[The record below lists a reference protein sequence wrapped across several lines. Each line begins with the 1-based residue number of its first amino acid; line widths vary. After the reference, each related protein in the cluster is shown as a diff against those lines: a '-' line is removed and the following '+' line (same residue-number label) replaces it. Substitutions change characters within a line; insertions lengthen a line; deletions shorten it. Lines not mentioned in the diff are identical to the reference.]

1 MFQHL
6 CLGSFTDYI
15 HRISVSVSCPD
26 LFKLGFKFIRQSALP
41 IEGNYKID
49 ILDKLPECLFLD
61 LKGTKIKKPM
71 YKNHI
76 ENKSNWFPSTH
87 QPATKWQFCAG
98 FSSGCW
104 WIQRVSSLILRI
116 LFVLCLHI
124 ICWEMHK
131 VILSE
136 SESFVL
142 PNVTDLTLNICFRS
156 WSNIMYIAISPM
168 GYNCYSLYGVEI
180 LQFEHYIT
188 TFNCFKSL

>member
-76 ENKSNWFPSTH
+76 EN
-87 QPATKWQFCAG
+87 Q
-98 FSSGCW
+98 
-104 WIQRVSSLILRI
+104 IQLVSKHTPTCNKMA
-116 LFVLCLHI
+116 VLCWLFI
-124 ICWEMHK
+124 RLLMD
-131 VILSE
+131 S
-136 SESFVL
+136 
-142 PNVTDLTLNICFRS
+142 
-156 WSNIMYIAISPM
+156 
-168 GYNCYSLYGVEI
+168 
-180 LQFEHYIT
+180 
-188 TFNCFKSL
+188 KSLLIDSSNSVCSLPSYNLLRDALDYPFRIRKFCPPRCNRFNIKYLFQKLIQYYVHSYFPNGL